1 MSKAT
6 SHSLHY
12 PGFRQIWKPAAIT
25 GAGGTAVAIWFEEIL
40 MFSQEILALIFLP
53 IMAGVIYLLDISIFK
68 SRLPCREDM
77 EQTTHKGAKD
87 SP

>member
-6 SHSLHY
+6 SHSLHF
-12 PGFRQIWKPAAIT
+12 PGFRRIWKPAAIT

-53 IMAGVIYLLDISIFK
+53 ILAGVIYLLDIFMFN
-68 SRLPCREDM
+68 SRMPRREDL
-77 EQTTHKGAKD
+77 EIPTDKGAKK
-87 SP
+87 

>member
-6 SHSLHY
+6 SHSLHF
-12 PGFRQIWKPAAIT
+12 PGFRRNWKAAAIT
-25 GAGGTAVAIWFEEIL
+25 GAGRTAVAIWFEEIL